1 MIDKSNLFIVPN
13 SNSNDAKIKKI
24 IYEIDKSFFEKF
36 KKDSTNKEYLCI
48 CSGGTT
54 SGCAKDNYIT
64 VDLRKNY
71 NQIKFDKETG
81 IINIGGGVLMDDL
94 LRNLDKFNRTFP
106 IGLSTLPGIGYIL
119 TGGISPL
126 SRRYGL
132 AIDSVISVK
141 GFFGNGEYFSLNE
154 EKIIEE
160 KELKIMEGIKGA
172 APFFTIIT
180 EIGLKTF
187 KSYPIKI
194 FEGFINKNELEEL
207 IIKSEEFPKNMS
219 IQWIF
224 SDQIYIYIVA
234 EIKTEKDKILAE
246 KYTVD
251 FKKYSSLKI
260 RNYKSF
266 NDVRFFP
273 KELNLFEL
281 NSNNHSEVISLLGND
296 LKNNVKDFIAILKEI
311 NFLKPNKS
319 CYVASQQLGCNSN
332 KKNKSSSLFI
342 HRECSWKPWIYASWE
357 KDNYED
363 KNLALTWMNQSWD
376 KLKRFFPYIHM
387 AQLHNHLHSHK
398 EEMNLAFGNKLKDL
412 KLLKKFYDPANILP
426 PL

>member
-1 MIDKSNLFIVPN
+1 MIDKSNLFKVPN
-13 SNSNDAKIKKI
+13 SNSNDAKIKEI
-24 IYEIDKSFFEKF
+24 VYEIDKSFFEKF
-36 KKDSTNKEYLCI
+36 KKDSPNKEYLCI

-54 SGCAKDNYIT
+54 SGCAKDNHIT

-71 NQIKFDKETG
+71 NKIKFDKKTG

-94 LRNLDKFNRTFP
+94 LKNLDKFNRTFP

-141 GFFGNGEYFSLNE
+141 GFFGNGEYFSLNK

-160 KELKIMEGIKGA
+160 KEHKIMEGIKGA

-207 IIKSEEFPKNMS
+207 IIKSEEFPNNMS
-219 IQWIF
+219 TQWIF

-234 EIKTEKDKILAE
+234 EIKTEEDKILAE

-260 RNYKSF
+260 INYKSF

-273 KELNLFEL
+273 KYLNLFEL

-332 KKNKSSSLFI
+332 KKNTSSSLFI
-342 HRECSWKPWIYASWE
+342 HRECAWKPWIYASWE

-376 KLKRFFPYIHM
+376 KLKIFFPYIHL

-398 EEMNLAFGNKLKDL
+398 EEMNLAFGYKLKDL
-412 KLLKKFYDPANILP
+412 KLLKKFYDPTNILP

>member
-1 MIDKSNLFIVPN
+1 MIDKIDLFKVPN
-13 SNSNDAKIKKI
+13 SNSNDAKIKRVV
-24 IYEIDKSFFEKF
+24 YEIDKSFFEKF
-36 KKDSTNKEYLCI
+36 KKNLMNKEYLCI

-54 SGCAKDNYIT
+54 SSCAKDNLIT
-64 VDLRKNY
+64 LDLRKNY
-71 NQIKFDKETG
+71 NQIKFDKKTG
-81 IINIGGGVLMDDL
+81 IINIGGGVLMDEL
-94 LRNLDKFNRTFP
+94 IKFLDKFNRTFP

-132 AIDSVISVK
+132 AIDNIISVK

-172 APFFTIIT
+172 APFFSIIT
-180 EIGLKTF
+180 EIGLNTF
-187 KSYPIKI
+187 KSYPIRI
-194 FEGFINKNELEEL
+194 FEGFINKNELAEL
-207 IIKSEEFPKNMS
+207 IIKSEEFPNNMS
-219 IQWIF
+219 TQWIF

-246 KYTVD
+246 KYTSYFD
-251 FKKYSSLKI
+251 RYSSLKI
-260 RNYKSF
+260 RNYESF
-266 NDVRFFP
+266 NSVRFFP
-273 KELNLFEL
+273 KELNLFEF
-281 NSNNHSEVISLLGND
+281 NSNHHSEVISLLGND
-296 LKNNVKDFIAILKEI
+296 LKNSAKDFTAVLSEI
-311 NFLKPNKS
+311 NFSKPNKS
-319 CYVASQQLGCNSN
+319 CYVASQQLGCKS
-332 KKNKSSSLFI
+332 KNKNNSSSLFI

-357 KDNYED
+357 KDSYED

-376 KLKRFFPYIHM
+376 KLKRFFPYIHL

-398 EEMNLAFGNKLKDL
+398 EEINLAFGNKLKNL
-412 KLLKKFYDPANILP
+412 KLLKKFYDPANNLP

>member
-1 MIDKSNLFIVPN
+1 MINKSNFFKVPN
-13 SNSNDAKIKKI
+13 SNSNDAKIKKV
-24 IYEIDKSFFEKF
+24 IYEIDKIFFEKF
-36 KKDSTNKEYLCI
+36 KKNLTNKEYLCI

-54 SGCAKDNYIT
+54 SSCAKDNFIT
-64 VDLRKNY
+64 VDLRKNF
-71 NQIKFDKETG
+71 NQIKFNKKSG
-81 IINIGGGVLMDDL
+81 IIYIGGGVLMCDL
-94 LRNLDKFNRTFP
+94 IKNLDKFNRTFP
-106 IGLSTLPGIGYIL
+106 IGLSTLPGVGYIL

-132 AIDSVISVK
+132 AIDNIISVK

-154 EKIIEE
+154 EKTIEE

-172 APFFTIIT
+172 APFFSVIT

-194 FEGFINKNELEEL
+194 FEGFIDKNELEEL
-207 IIKSEEFPKNMS
+207 IIKSEEFPPNMS

-234 EIKTEKDKILAE
+234 EMKTEKDKTLAE

-251 FKKYSSLKI
+251 FNKYSSIKI

-296 LKNNVKDFIAILKEI
+296 LKNNTKDFITALSEI
-311 NFLKPNKS
+311 NLSKPNKS
-319 CYVASQQLGCNSN
+319 CYVASQQFGCKSN
-332 KKNKSSSLFI
+332 NNKKSSSLFI

-357 KDNYED
+357 KNNYED

-387 AQLHNHLHSHK
+387 AQLHNHLNSHK
-398 EEMNLAFGNKLKDL
+398 EEINLAFGNKLKNL

>member
-1 MIDKSNLFIVPN
+1 MIDKSNLFKVPN
-13 SNSNDAKIKKI
+13 SNSNDAKIKKVV
-24 IYEIDKSFFEKF
+24 YEIDKSFFDKF
-36 KKDSTNKEYLCI
+36 RKNSTNNEYLCI

-54 SGCAKDNYIT
+54 SSCAKDNFIT

-71 NQIKFDKETG
+71 NQIKFDKKTD

-94 LRNLDKFNRTFP
+94 QKYLDKFNRTFP

-132 AIDSVISVK
+132 AIDNVVSVK

-172 APFFTIIT
+172 AQFFSVIT

-187 KSYPIKI
+187 KAHPIKV

-207 IIKSEEFPKNMS
+207 IIKSEEFPPNMS

-251 FKKYSSLKI
+251 FNKYSSLKI
-260 RNYKSF
+260 RDYKSF
-266 NDVRFFP
+266 NNVRFFP

-296 LKNNVKDFIAILKEI
+296 LKNNTKDFIAALSEI
-311 NFLKPNKS
+311 NISKPNSS
-319 CYVASQQLGCNSN
+319 CYVASQQLGCESN
-332 KKNKSSSLFI
+332 KKSNNSSFFI
-342 HRECSWKPWIYASWE
+342 HRECSWKPWIYTSWV

-363 KNLALTWMNQSWD
+363 KNLALNWMNQSWN

-387 AQLHNHLHSHK
+387 AQLHNHLDSHN
-398 EEMNLAFGNKLKDL
+398 EEINLAFGNKLKNL

>member
-1 MIDKSNLFIVPN
+1 MIDKSNLFKVPN
-13 SNSNDAKIKKI
+13 SNSNDAKIKKVV
-24 IYEIDKSFFEKF
+24 YEIDKSFFEKF
-36 KKDSTNKEYLCI
+36 KKDSINKEYLCI

-71 NQIKFDKETG
+71 NQIKFDKKTG

-94 LRNLDKFNRTFP
+94 LKNLDEFNRTFP
-106 IGLSTLPGIGYIL
+106 IGLSILPGIGYIL

-172 APFFTIIT
+172 APFFSIIT

-194 FEGFINKNELEEL
+194 FEGFINKDELEEL
-207 IIKSEEFPKNMS
+207 IIKSEEFPPNMS

-234 EIKTEKDKILAE
+234 EIKTEK
-246 KYTVD
+246 
-251 FKKYSSLKI
+251 
-260 RNYKSF
+260 R
-266 NDVRFFP
+266 
-273 KELNLFEL
+273 
-281 NSNNHSEVISLLGND
+281 
-296 LKNNVKDFIAILKEI
+296 
-311 NFLKPNKS
+311 
-319 CYVASQQLGCNSN
+319 
-332 KKNKSSSLFI
+332 
-342 HRECSWKPWIYASWE
+342 
-357 KDNYED
+357 
-363 KNLALTWMNQSWD
+363 
-376 KLKRFFPYIHM
+376 
-387 AQLHNHLHSHK
+387 
-398 EEMNLAFGNKLKDL
+398 
-412 KLLKKFYDPANILP
+412 
-426 PL
+426 

>member
-1 MIDKSNLFIVPN
+1 MIDKSNLFKVPN
-13 SNSNDAKIKKI
+13 SNSNDAKIKKVV
-24 IYEIDKSFFEKF
+24 YEIDKSFFDKF
-36 KKDSTNKEYLCI
+36 KTNSTNKEYLCI

-54 SGCAKDNYIT
+54 SSCAKDDFIT
-64 VDLRKNY
+64 FDLRKNY
-71 NQIKFDKETG
+71 NQIKFDKKTG
-81 IINIGGGVLMDDL
+81 IINIGGGVLMGDL
-94 LRNLDKFNRTFP
+94 LKHLDKFNRTFP

-154 EKIIEE
+154 DKIIDE

-172 APFFTIIT
+172 APFFTVIT

-187 KSYPIKI
+187 KTYPIKV

-207 IIKSEEFPKNMS
+207 IIKSEEFPPNMS

-251 FKKYSSLKI
+251 FNKYSSLKI
-260 RNYKSF
+260 KDYKSF
-266 NDVRFFP
+266 NDIIFFP

-281 NSNNHSEVISLLGND
+281 NSNYHSEIISLLGND
-296 LKNNVKDFIAILKEI
+296 LKNNTKDFITALSEI
-311 NFLKPNKS
+311 NISKPNKS
-319 CYVASQQLGCNSN
+319 CYVASQQLGCELN
-332 KKNKSSSLFI
+332 KKCKHPSFFI

-363 KNLALTWMNQSWD
+363 KNLALTWMNQSWN

-398 EEMNLAFGNKLKDL
+398 EEINLAFGNKLKNL
-412 KLLKKFYDPANILP
+412 KILKKFYDPANILP